1 MGMKLSIIL
10 GGLLLATAA
19 GSFWYIDRLQDN
31 IAVLKANAMTLEAE
45 IQVQNEAIK
54 KHLAQVQ
61 KTQQL
66 NDKLAKQHQ
75 EAQREVTKLRDTF
88 ARHDLD
94 NLALAKPTLVQ
105 KMINKGTKKVKED
118 LIQITDPEQFDKD
131 EEDTNTKSYDFS
143 DRVLNDAA
151 TN

>member
-45 IQVQNEAIK
+45 IQAQNESIK

-75 EAQREVTKLRDTF
+75 EAQREVNKLRNTF
-88 ARHDLD
+88 AKHDLD
-94 NLALAKPTLVQ
+94 NLA
-105 KMINKGTKKVKED
+105 INKPSLVEKMVNRGTKRVKEE
-118 LIQITDPEQFDKD
+118 LINITNPNQFD
-131 EEDTNTKSYDFS
+131 EEDTN
-143 DRVLNDAA
+143 N
-151 TN
+151 

>member
-66 NDKLAKQHQ
+66 IDKLAKQHQ

-131 EEDTNTKSYDFS
+131 EEDTNT
-143 DRVLNDAA
+143 
-151 TN
+151 

>member
-45 IQVQNEAIK
+45 IQAQNESIK

-66 NDKLAKQHQ
+66 NEKLAKQNQ
-75 EAQREVTKLRDTF
+75 EAQREVTQLRDTF

-118 LIQITDPEQFDKD
+118 LIAITDPEQFEKD
-131 EEDTNTKSYDFS
+131 EEDTNS
-143 DRVLNDAA
+143 
-151 TN
+151 